1 MLEKTNRIITDEREL
16 VNMLNDHYI
25 NIVENNSDIIPNPI
39 QLEGKDNTEASI
51 LEIIEKFKNHT
62 SITKIKETDIF
73 KENYFT
79 FRKTNEEEIER
90 LFVELNTK
98 ASTGEDKIPPKLA
111 KLAKYYLKKSMTEAI
126 NSSITSGVFPN
137 KVKRAIVTPL
147 DKGGKDKTSISNYRP
162 VSVLSVFSKIYE
174 RAMKNQ
180 MVSFL
185 EYKLSS
191 YLSVYRKSYSTQ
203 HVLIRLIEE
212 WKGYLDKNYYVGAV
226 LLDISK
232 AFDCVPHDL
241 IIAKMHA
248 YDFNMDAL
256 KLILSYLTNREQA
269 TCINSI
275 YSMFQEI
282 SSGVPQ
288 GYILGPIIFNI
299 FVNDLLLF
307 LVNCNVHNYADDNT
321 ISSFPNSINDL
332 VKKLEKETNL
342 ALSWLT
348 NNSIF
353 LSRSK
358 ENIINIELKIGDKII
373 KSEQEVELLGVK
385 IDNHLKF
392 ESHVKHCVNQHQ
404 HN

>member
-1 MLEKTNRIITDEREL
+1 MSLSKHAPLKQKVLRGNDAPFMNKELRKAIYHRSKLKNYYNKTRTEESKLNYKKQRNKCVKLRKKAIKLYFKKITNPGFVENKTFWKTVKPFISNKSGLCNNTIMLEKNNRIITDEKEL

-25 NIVENNSDIIPNPI
+25 NIVENNSDIKPNPI

-73 KENYFT
+73 KGNYFT

-111 KLAKYYLKKSMTEAI
+111 KLAKDYLKKPMTEAI

-137 KVKRAIVTPL
+137 KAKRAIVTPL

-174 RAMKNQ
+174 RVMKNQ

-191 YLSVYRKSYSTQ
+191 YLSAYRKSYSTQ

-226 LLDISK
+226 LLDLSK
-232 AFDCVPHDL
+232 AFDCVPH
-241 IIAKMHA
+241 
-248 YDFNMDAL
+248 
-256 KLILSYLTNREQA
+256 T
-269 TCINSI
+269 T
-275 YSMFQEI
+275 
-282 SSGVPQ
+282 
-288 GYILGPIIFNI
+288 
-299 FVNDLLLF
+299 
-307 LVNCNVHNYADDNT
+307 
-321 ISSFPNSINDL
+321 
-332 VKKLEKETNL
+332 
-342 ALSWLT
+342 
-348 NNSIF
+348 
-353 LSRSK
+353 
-358 ENIINIELKIGDKII
+358 
-373 KSEQEVELLGVK
+373 
-385 IDNHLKF
+385 
-392 ESHVKHCVNQHQ
+392 
-404 HN
+404 